1 MTVLSST
8 ILGLCIIVAIAVY
21 AHRPGKFLPRM
32 PLTMAPDLAVFAAS
46 QAVAEIDENERSG
59 RELGANRKRFGYGSF
74 IGTDGRPHIGV
85 ERAPFVVP
93 T

>member
-1 MTVLSST
+1 
-8 ILGLCIIVAIAVY
+8 
-21 AHRPGKFLPRM
+21 M
-32 PLTMAPDLAVFAAS
+32 PLTMASDIALFAAS

-59 RELGANRKRFGYGSF
+59 KELGANRKRFGYGSF